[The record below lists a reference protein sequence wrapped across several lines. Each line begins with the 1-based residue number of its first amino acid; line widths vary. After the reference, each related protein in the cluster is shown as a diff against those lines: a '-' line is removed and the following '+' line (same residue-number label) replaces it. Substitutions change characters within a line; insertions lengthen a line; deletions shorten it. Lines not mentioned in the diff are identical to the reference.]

1 MKYWAPVS
9 HVHIAYLMLIS
20 VIVFIL
26 QLRLLERNWLIV
38 AGSVE
43 VQEELALSEVA
54 ILPNPG

>member
-1 MKYWAPVS
+1 
-9 HVHIAYLMLIS
+9 MLIS